1 MLIFTP
7 EEVVA
12 QATAVD
18 DMLGLLCD
26 VRFVRLEVELIAAA
40 AELVRS
46 VIFQVDAAEMRRA
59 VIGAKAESIHVQLAQ
74 FGEAVSIAVVRIA
87 VAIAFVKSDA
97 VGVVFGHQR
106 DIAPIYCSHDL
117 PSILENMLDT

>member
-40 AELVRS
+40 AKLVRS

-106 DIAPIYCSHDL
+106 DIGAHILL
-117 PSILENMLDT
+117 P